1 MPKDQAKTEE
11 STLVELQTLFPIGG
25 RVTVTEP
32 FDPKAPDKDRQKIT
46 IRVRA
51 LTMRQIKDMLGEAL
65 TIARHVQEGR
75 PKAELVNEHFEE
87 VLKLAAA
94 AMDRDEQWL
103 QDLDGGD
110 FVRVTIAFIGANHDF
125 FVQLNDLLYGTAGT
139 QISRVLHG
147 GGQTASPSSQAT
159 E

>member
-1 MPKDQAKTEE
+1 MPKDQAKAEE
-11 STLVELQTLFPIGG
+11 SPLVELQTLFPIGG
-25 RVTVTEP
+25 RITVTEP
-32 FDPKAPDKDRQKIT
+32 FDPKAADKERQKVT
-46 IRVRA
+46 LRVRA

-65 TIARHVQEGR
+65 TIAKHLQEGR

-87 VLKLAAA
+87 VLKLAAV

-110 FVRVTIAFIGANHDF
+110 FVRVAIAFIGANHDF

-139 QISRVLHG
+139 QLSRLLRG
-147 GGQTASPSSQAT
+147 DGQTASHSSLAT